1 MVRAAVLRAT
11 DAPLEVGDIDL
22 PEPLDGQVRVRVAAA
37 GVCHSD
43 LSLADGTL
51 AQPLPAV
58 LGHEAAGTV
67 VAVGSGVSHVSPG
80 DRVLLSWSPA
90 CGACWF
96 CTHAQPYLCERAADA
111 TRQPYAALADGTPLF
126 AGLGT
131 AAFAEETVVPA
142 TAAVPLP
149 AGLPLS
155 EAALLG
161 CAMLTGIGA
170 VVNSARVQA
179 GESVA
184 VIGLGGVGLSVLQG
198 ARLVGADPIL
208 AIDTSP
214 AKEEL
219 ARLNGATEFLLA
231 DREVAR
237 RVRGLTGG
245 RGVDHAFEC
254 VGTAQTIRLAWSST
268 RRGGKATVVG
278 VGSKDDRLELS
289 ALEIFHYA
297 RSLEGC
303 VYGSTDV
310 ARDLPLLIAHVKAGR
325 LRPGN
330 LVTHRIGMD
339 GIADA
344 LQRMRA
350 GEGGRSLVEW

>member
-1 MVRAAVLRAT
+1 VVRAAVLRAT
-11 DAPLEVGDIDL
+11 NGPLEVCDIDL
-22 PEPLDGQVRVRVAAA
+22 PDPLDGQVRVRVAAV

-51 AQPLPAV
+51 PQPVPAV

-67 VAVGSGVSHVSPG
+67 VSVGEGVSHVAPG

-90 CGACWF
+90 CGTCWF
-96 CTHAQPYLCERAADA
+96 CTRDQPFLCERAADA
-111 TRQPYAALADGTPLF
+111 TRHPYATLADGTPLF

-131 AAFAEETVVPA
+131 AAFAEETLVPA
-142 TAAVPLP
+142 TAAMPLP
-149 AGLPLS
+149 ADVPLT

-170 VVNSARVQA
+170 VVNAARVRA

-198 ARLVGADPIL
+198 ARLLDADPIL
-208 AIDTSP
+208 AIDASP

-219 ARLNGATEFLLA
+219 ARLNGATEFLVA
-231 DREVAR
+231 DDQVAR
-237 RVRGLTGG
+237 QVRRLTGG

-254 VGTAQTIRLAWSST
+254 VGKAQTIRLAWSST
-268 RRGGKATVVG
+268 RRGGRATVLG
-278 VGSKDDRLELS
+278 VGSKDDTLELS
-289 ALEIFHYA
+289 ALEIFHFA
-297 RSLEGC
+297 RSLAGC

-310 ARDLPLLIAHVKAGR
+310 ARDLPVLIAHLQAGR
-325 LRPGN
+325 LHPQR
-330 LVTHRIGMD
+330 LVTHRIGVD
-339 GIADA
+339 DIGEAF
-344 LQRMRA
+344 QRMRA
-350 GEGGRSLVEW
+350 GQGGRSLVEW